1 MKKLITA
8 NDIRAAHA
16 RGEQAMSVVLR
27 ASIITP
33 EAREVAELL
42 GFTITEDDGAA
53 PAATAADSDKT
64 ESQRI
69 RETIL
74 AQLPEGQFTESLVAQ
89 LMEKVMKEKQ
99 SLEQEAMQPGFDSVT
114 GKGGIKVIDGSSV
127 KFGRFDG
134 AQPHCVGLTD
144 LVTDQDGSS
153 MAAGFMQW
161 ENAFFPWTLNYD
173 EIDMVLEGE
182 LHVRHQ
188 GETLVAKAGG
198 RHVYPERLQHRIRY
212 PVDGAL
218 PVRRL
223 AGKLAIAMNDFI
235 TEAWLRA
242 NHTLSEGGEI
252 HLPADARLTPSAREL
267 LESRHLRVKFLD
279 RQGRLFVE
287 DDEQTP
293 QPVHVLTSS
302 DHPPQA
308 CCELCHQPVGKKPD
322 TLTHLTAD
330 TLVAKNDPRL
340 AFRAVLDSTIALTVW
355 LQIELAEPWQPWLT
369 DIRSRLGN
377 IMRADALEEP
387 LAAQSIAGFSEAQLH
402 RLSHQPLRY
411 LGHDH
416 LVPEARHGRDV
427 ALLNLLR
434 GKVREAEVTAAQVFI
449 TPQFA
454 VQRADIL
461 QALNR
466 LSSAVYV
473 MMIPGVTDSPP
484 TLRQLQQQLGGE
496 DDH

>member
-188 GETLVAKAGG
+188 GETLVAKAGDVMFIPKGSSIECGTPATVRG
-198 RHVYPERLQHRIRY
+198 RYV
-212 PVDGAL
+212 
-218 PVRRL
+218 
-223 AGKLAIAMNDFI
+223 
-235 TEAWLRA
+235 AWPA
-242 NHTLSEGGEI
+242 N
-252 HLPADARLTPSAREL
+252 
-267 LESRHLRVKFLD
+267 
-279 RQGRLFVE
+279 
-287 DDEQTP
+287 
-293 QPVHVLTSS
+293 
-302 DHPPQA
+302 
-308 CCELCHQPVGKKPD
+308 
-322 TLTHLTAD
+322 
-330 TLVAKNDPRL
+330 
-340 AFRAVLDSTIALTVW
+340 W
-355 LQIELAEPWQPWLT
+355 
-369 DIRSRLGN
+369 
-377 IMRADALEEP
+377 
-387 LAAQSIAGFSEAQLH
+387 
-402 RLSHQPLRY
+402 
-411 LGHDH
+411 
-416 LVPEARHGRDV
+416 
-427 ALLNLLR
+427 
-434 GKVREAEVTAAQVFI
+434 
-449 TPQFA
+449 
-454 VQRADIL
+454 
-461 QALNR
+461 QAL
-466 LSSAVYV
+466 
-473 MMIPGVTDSPP
+473 
-484 TLRQLQQQLGGE
+484 
-496 DDH
+496 

>member
-42 GFTITEDDGAA
+42 GFTIPEDDGAA

-188 GETLVAKAGG
+188 GETLVAKAGD
-198 RHVYPERLQHRIRY
+198 V
-212 PVDGAL
+212 
-218 PVRRL
+218 
-223 AGKLAIAMNDFI
+223 MFI
-235 TEAWLRA
+235 PKGSSIEF
-242 NHTLSEGGEI
+242 G
-252 HLPADARLTPSAREL
+252 TPSTVR
-267 LESRHLRVKFLD
+267 FLY
-279 RQGRLFVE
+279 
-287 DDEQTP
+287 
-293 QPVHVLTSS
+293 
-302 DHPPQA
+302 
-308 CCELCHQPVGKKPD
+308 
-322 TLTHLTAD
+322 
-330 TLVAKNDPRL
+330 VAWPAN
-340 AFRAVLDSTIALTVW
+340 
-355 LQIELAEPWQPWLT
+355 WQSL
-369 DIRSRLGN
+369 
-377 IMRADALEEP
+377 
-387 LAAQSIAGFSEAQLH
+387 
-402 RLSHQPLRY
+402 
-411 LGHDH
+411 
-416 LVPEARHGRDV
+416 
-427 ALLNLLR
+427 
-434 GKVREAEVTAAQVFI
+434 
-449 TPQFA
+449 
-454 VQRADIL
+454 
-461 QALNR
+461 
-466 LSSAVYV
+466 
-473 MMIPGVTDSPP
+473 
-484 TLRQLQQQLGGE
+484 
-496 DDH
+496 

>member
-188 GETLVAKAGG
+188 GETLVAKAGD
-198 RHVYPERLQHRIRY
+198 V
-212 PVDGAL
+212 
-218 PVRRL
+218 
-223 AGKLAIAMNDFI
+223 MFI
-235 TEAWLRA
+235 PKGSSIEF
-242 NHTLSEGGEI
+242 G
-252 HLPADARLTPSAREL
+252 TPSTVRFLYVCL
-267 LESRHLRVKFLD
+267 LYTSD
-279 RQGRLFVE
+279 AA
-287 DDEQTP
+287 DD
-293 QPVHVLTSS
+293 
-302 DHPPQA
+302 
-308 CCELCHQPVGKKPD
+308 
-322 TLTHLTAD
+322 
-330 TLVAKNDPRL
+330 
-340 AFRAVLDSTIALTVW
+340 
-355 LQIELAEPWQPWLT
+355 
-369 DIRSRLGN
+369 
-377 IMRADALEEP
+377 
-387 LAAQSIAGFSEAQLH
+387 
-402 RLSHQPLRY
+402 
-411 LGHDH
+411 
-416 LVPEARHGRDV
+416 
-427 ALLNLLR
+427 
-434 GKVREAEVTAAQVFI
+434 
-449 TPQFA
+449 
-454 VQRADIL
+454 
-461 QALNR
+461 
-466 LSSAVYV
+466 
-473 MMIPGVTDSPP
+473 
-484 TLRQLQQQLGGE
+484 
-496 DDH
+496 

>member
-99 SLEQEAMQPGFDSVT
+99 SLEQGAMQPSFKSVT

-134 AQPHCVGLTD
+134 AEPHCVGLTD
-144 LVTDQDGSS
+144 LVTGDDGSS

-188 GETLVAKAGG
+188 GETLVAKAGD
-198 RHVYPERLQHRIRY
+198 V
-212 PVDGAL
+212 
-218 PVRRL
+218 
-223 AGKLAIAMNDFI
+223 MFI
-235 TEAWLRA
+235 PKGSSIEF
-242 NHTLSEGGEI
+242 G
-252 HLPADARLTPSAREL
+252 TPSTVR
-267 LESRHLRVKFLD
+267 FLY
-279 RQGRLFVE
+279 
-287 DDEQTP
+287 
-293 QPVHVLTSS
+293 
-302 DHPPQA
+302 
-308 CCELCHQPVGKKPD
+308 
-322 TLTHLTAD
+322 
-330 TLVAKNDPRL
+330 VAWPAN
-340 AFRAVLDSTIALTVW
+340 
-355 LQIELAEPWQPWLT
+355 WQSL
-369 DIRSRLGN
+369 
-377 IMRADALEEP
+377 
-387 LAAQSIAGFSEAQLH
+387 
-402 RLSHQPLRY
+402 
-411 LGHDH
+411 
-416 LVPEARHGRDV
+416 
-427 ALLNLLR
+427 
-434 GKVREAEVTAAQVFI
+434 
-449 TPQFA
+449 
-454 VQRADIL
+454 
-461 QALNR
+461 
-466 LSSAVYV
+466 
-473 MMIPGVTDSPP
+473 
-484 TLRQLQQQLGGE
+484 
-496 DDH
+496 